1 MDNGKLNNLTD
12 MNKALIIINSI
23 LGVAV
28 IALFVLV
35 FAFKPAKNAPVQ
47 AVAADGSGMS
57 FAYINLDSVTAH
69 YQFAIDASD
78 KLQSQYEDAQV
89 AIRKKEN
96 AFGVK
101 YQNQAKEAQDF
112 QEKLNANAF
121 LSRERAESE
130 ANRIQANGEKL
141 QKEYEALQQL
151 AAQKGAEFEQAMQE
165 LNLQLR
171 DSLDSYVKE
180 YNETA
185 GYDVIF
191 IGATILTA
199 AEGHDITDEVVAAL
213 NARYAK

>member
-1 MDNGKLNNLTD
+1 

>member
-1 MDNGKLNNLTD
+1 
-12 MNKALIIINSI
+12 MNKALIIINSV

-35 FAFKPAKNAPVQ
+35 FAFKPAKQTPVQ
-47 AVAADGSGMS
+47 AAAADGSGMT

-69 YQFAIDASD
+69 YQFAIDASN
-78 KLQSQYEDAQV
+78 KLQSQYEEAQV
-89 AIRKKEN
+89 ALRKKET

-112 QEKLNANAF
+112 QDKLNANAF

-141 QKEYEALQQL
+141 QKEYEALQQM
-151 AAQKGAEFEQAMQE
+151 AAEKGAEFEQAMQE

-180 YNETA
+180 YNQTA
-185 GYDVIF
+185 GYEVIF

-199 AEGHDITDEVVAAL
+199 AEGHDITDEVVEAL